1 MVDCQHYTFRVIWSA
16 EDQEFVG
23 LCAEFPS
30 LSYLDQDQI
39 VALKGVTGL
48 VKDLVNTLESE
59 QEQVPIPLSVR
70 SYSGN
75 LEIQITP
82 ELHRN
87 LAIAAAEQNVDL
99 NQLISDRLQD

>member
-1 MVDCQHYTFRVIWSA
+1 MVNCQHYTFRVIWSA

-30 LSYLDQDQI
+30 LSYLDQDQV
-39 VALKGVTGL
+39 VALKGITGL
-48 VKDLVNTLESE
+48 VKDLVNRLESE
-59 QEQVPIPLSVR
+59 QEQVPLPISER
-70 SYSGN
+70 SYSGS

-82 ELHRN
+82 ELHRS

-99 NQLISDRLQD
+99 NRLISDRLQS

>member
-59 QEQVPIPLSVR
+59 QEQVPVSLSVR
-70 SYSGN
+70 SYSGS

-82 ELHRN
+82 ELHRS

-99 NQLISDRLQD
+99 NQLISDRLQS